1 MKYQDLIEELDK
13 DGFNHFMYE
22 TEDSD
27 VLDNESGED
36 LIVFYHDNRI
46 KVLTNQALSERA
58 IKLLY
63 QINSTPRDAR
73 LADPTVD
80 SNLKEALSNTIY
92 NTILNFNNT
101 KHQVNTSNI
110 TGTLNDII
118 NDWNRD
124 DLDD

>member
-1 MKYQDLIEELDK
+1 MKYQDLIEELNK
-13 DGFNHFMYE
+13 DGFNHVMYE
-22 TEDSD
+22 TEDRD
-27 VLDNESGED
+27 VLDNESGEE
-36 LIVFYHDNRI
+36 IVFYHDNRI

-73 LADPTVD
+73 LTDPTVD
-80 SNLKEALSNTIY
+80 PNLKEALSNTIY

-101 KHQVNTSNI
+101 NHQVNTSNI
-110 TGTLNDII
+110 TSTLNDII

>member
-1 MKYQDLIEELDK
+1 MRYQDFIEELDK

-63 QINSTPRDAR
+63 HINSP
-73 LADPTVD
+73 
-80 SNLKEALSNTIY
+80 
-92 NTILNFNNT
+92 
-101 KHQVNTSNI
+101 
-110 TGTLNDII
+110 
-118 NDWNRD
+118 
-124 DLDD
+124 

>member
-1 MKYQDLIEELDK
+1 MKYQDLIEELNK
-13 DGFNHFMYE
+13 DGFNHVMYE
-22 TEDSD
+22 TEDRD
-27 VLDNESGED
+27 VLDNESGEE
-36 LIVFYHDNRI
+36 IVFYHDNRI

-80 SNLKEALSNTIY
+80 PNLKEALSNTIY

-101 KHQVNTSNI
+101 NHQVNTSNI

-118 NDWNRD
+118 NDWNED

>member
-1 MKYQDLIEELDK
+1 MKYQDLIEEVDK

-63 QINSTPRDAR
+63 QINLTPRDAR

-80 SNLKEALSNTIY
+80 PILKEALSNTIY

-118 NDWNRD
+118 NDWNED
-124 DLDD
+124 DE